1 MSTYGYCRIS
11 RKTQKIE
18 RQIENISKAYPDA
31 IIIQE
36 AFTGTKINRPAFSK
50 MIAKLQKGD
59 TVVFDSVSRMSRDAE
74 EGFKLY
80 QKLFEQ
86 GVNLVFLK
94 EPHINTETYKKA
106 MQNQVQMTGGAVDAI
121 LRGINEYLLALAA
134 EQIRIAF
141 NQAEKEVK
149 DLHERTSEGMREAKR
164 RGERIGTQT
173 GDTWETKKAVASKEI
188 IKKHNKD
195 FGGSL
200 SNEETWKLAGISKM
214 SFYKYKAALKSEL
227 KWQY

>member
-31 IIIQE
+31 IIVQE
-36 AFTGTKINRPAFSK
+36 AFTGTKINRPTFSK
-50 MIAKLQKGD
+50 MIARLQKGD
-59 TVVFDSVSRMSRDAE
+59 TVVFDSVSRMSRDAA
-74 EGFKLY
+74 EGFNLY

-106 MQNQVQMTGGAVDAI
+106 MQNQVQLTGGAVDAI
-121 LRGINEYLLALAA
+121 LKGINEYLLALAA

-141 NQAEKEVK
+141 DQAEKEVR
-149 DLHERTSEGMREAKR
+149 DLHERTAEGMREAKK
-164 RGERIGTQT
+164 RGKRIGTQT
-173 GDTWETKKAVASKEI
+173 GDTWETKKAVAAKEI

-214 SFYKYKAALKSEL
+214 SFYKYKSEL
-227 KWQY
+227 KWQ